1 MTMDVKHL
9 NLNFKSIYLRG
20 ERERETERAGEG
32 ASERKNKK

>member
-20 ERERETERAGEG
+20 ERERAGEG